1 MRFRWALESKAD
13 DASTK
18 SIIRFWHQHVF
29 KGITG
34 VPALPTTDR
43 ASERID
49 EEAELEA
56 AMGGLDV
63 EEDSLVY
70 SDEEDFNSGEPFF
83 ALISRV
89 IR

>member
-1 MRFRWALESKAD
+1 MHFRWALESKAE

-18 SIIRFWHQHVF
+18 SIITFWHQRVF
-29 KGITG
+29 KGIIG

-56 AMGGLDV
+56 AMGGLDM

-70 SDEEDFNSGEPFF
+70 SDEEDFDLGEPFF
-83 ALISRV
+83 ALIS
-89 IR
+89 